1 MTDQILAWL
10 VLYGL
15 PVCFV
20 ILGVSSFGI
29 PMPVKLLM
37 LVVGAL
43 VAQGELEFWQA
54 MLAGSTG
61 AILGDQIGYF
71 LGRFGGRVVI
81 EKITSRFGGVE
92 MLAKA
97 ERFQDRWGISS
108 IFFSRWLITPIGP
121 WLNLISGS
129 TSYSWVWFTV
139 VGALGETLWVFLYVL
154 LGIYFADRI
163 QATADFLTSL
173 GWVIFGVFAAS
184 ILGWKV
190 FQFFRNGNGQPA
202 GAPG

>member
-1 MTDQILAWL
+1 VTDQILAWF

-15 PVCFV
+15 PVCVF
-20 ILGVSSFGI
+20 ILGASSFGI

-37 LVVGAL
+37 LLVGAL
-43 VAQGELEFWQA
+43 VQQGEMEFWHA
-54 MLAGSTG
+54 LLAGTSG

-71 LGRFGGRVVI
+71 VGHFGGRTII
-81 EKITSRFGGVE
+81 EKITFRFGGE
-92 MLAKA
+92 KLLAKA
-97 ERFQDRWGISS
+97 ERFQDRWGISA

-129 TSYSWVWFTV
+129 TRYSWVWFTI
-139 VGALGETLWVFLYVL
+139 VGAVGETLWVSIYVL
-154 LGIYFADRI
+154 LGVYFADRI

-173 GWVIFGVFAAS
+173 GWMIFGLFAAS

-190 FQFFRNGNGQPA
+190 FQFFRNEKGQPA
-202 GAPG
+202 NAAG